1 MSSLLGKD
9 EPEQT
14 TDAHMGFGLSK
25 MLAGSNNLDEHEG
38 MFRLFK
44 SYRRLLRTS
53 LARDIGATDASKV
66 EEHMARPWVVCV
78 SDCDQGLLQLTRW
91 DPEAFLKWDA
101 TVYSSPPDE
110 DKPYQSYVSIV
121 FATWIVSGPGS
132 VGVNDTLRRDS
143 VRKKVSNRRGV
154 SYRRRQLVEDKA
166 KIVQS
171 HNSHKKF
178 SSALWRFPPEILAEI
193 FLYYMLENEDWTPA
207 PNLAPMV
214 LTAVCKRWREVAV
227 DTSSLWR
234 KLRLEVGHGNWQ
246 QRAFCYDS
254 YLKRSRG
261 RQLSLAPECHNDDD
275 GMERLEE
282 LVMYTTV
289 SVPVL
294 TIAHSVVLSITKLPP
309 NMHTLK
315 LMNLWF
321 DLKML
326 SGFNPLAW
334 VNLTNLEIVVGG
346 RDAGKIVALPT
357 SILVHIRES
366 GCGLDRKSRAI
377 RYHHAPQ
384 STHGR
389 GSQCR

>member
-1 MSSLLGKD
+1 MREMAKYELSASSSATSPSPLLLISLLDIRCHYWDLRINSGRDVIYEKGII
-9 EPEQT
+9 PSM
-14 TDAHMGFGLSK
+14 HMVGTWK
-25 MLAGSNNLDEHEG
+25 ATGSHIPQN
-38 MFRLFK
+38 
-44 SYRRLLRTS
+44 
-53 LARDIGATDASKV
+53 
-66 EEHMARPWVVCV
+66 
-78 SDCDQGLLQLTRW
+78 
-91 DPEAFLKWDA
+91 
-101 TVYSSPPDE
+101 TVD
-110 DKPYQSYVSIV
+110 V
-121 FATWIVSGPGS
+121 
-132 VGVNDTLRRDS
+132 

-171 HNSHKKF
+171 NNSHKRF
-178 SSALWRFPPEILAEI
+178 SSALWRFPAEIPAQI

-214 LTAVCKRWREVAV
+214 LTAVCRRWREVAV

-261 RQLSLAPECHNDDD
+261 RQLSLALERHDDND
-275 GMERLEE
+275 GMEGLEE

-294 TIAHSVVLSITKLPP
+294 TIAHSVVRSITKLLP
-309 NMHTLK
+309 NMRTLK
-315 LMNLWF
+315 LMDLWF

-334 VNLTNLEIVVGG
+334 VNLTNLGIVVDSLDCFPCLL
-346 RDAGKIVALPT
+346 RLCPNLSSLTIVGIFRSAVETPAKSSYSKLRSLRISGNLDVDWIGSLGLFAIITLPN
-357 SILVHIRES
+357 L
-366 GCGLDRKSRAI
+366 RAVEV
-377 RYHHAPQ
+377 RNVGVFDTVTVSPGEFDLWQWSSDY
-384 STHGR
+384 G
-389 GSQCR
+389 